1 MSYAL
6 DFAPEAQRAW
16 RDLDVQLQEVVL
28 DELDR
33 LAQTPRPS
41 SSDFVHDLTVE
52 TASAKHYLFF
62 RLTASGTNL
71 TVLNIGHFARRL

>member
-6 DFAPEAQRAW
+6 DFAPEARRAW
-16 RDLDVQLQEVVL
+16 RDLDVNLQELAL

-33 LAQTPRPS
+33 LAQTCPS
-41 SSDFVHDLTVE
+41 IAADLVHDVSVE
-52 TASAKHYLFF
+52 LQGAKHYLFF

-71 TVLNIGHFARRL
+71 TVLNVGHYARPL